1 MDPRTSASTI
11 TQCCFSTKDR
21 QAEDKLEEEPK
32 DRQKPP
38 HHLQNT
44 AIITQLI

>member
-1 MDPRTSASTI
+1 MDPRTSASII
-11 TQCCFSTKDR
+11 TQCFFSTKDQ
-21 QAEDKLEEEPK
+21 QAEGKLEEEPK
-32 DRQKPP
+32 NRQKPP